1 MDNEMLKSF
10 ITFLKD
16 TLKSRNL
23 ILELAKND
31 LKSRFAGSYLGIFW
45 TVIQPLVTILV
56 FWFVFEVGFK
66 NAPIND
72 IPFILWFIPAFL
84 SWSFFADA
92 LSTSTNTM
100 YEYSY
105 LVKKVKF
112 RVSVL
117 PTVKI
122 LSALCIHMFF
132 ICFII
137 LMFSIYGQPFKLQYL
152 QVFYY
157 CGATIVLLI
166 GLSWLLAAL
175 APFLKDLTQLIGVLL
190 QIGFWI
196 TPIFW
201 SADGISPKILMI
213 MKLNPM
219 FYITRGYRDC
229 FIEGIWFWQRGNT
242 NIYFWTV
249 TGACFVVGAIVFQ
262 KLRPHFADVI

>member
-1 MDNEMLKSF
+1 MLNRLRGFK
-10 ITFLKD
+10 TFLVD
-16 TLKSRNL
+16 LIRSRGL
-23 ILELAKND
+23 IFSLAKND

-45 TVIQPLVTILV
+45 TIIQPLVTILV

-66 NAPIND
+66 SAPIND

-100 YEYSY
+100 NEYSY

-122 LSALCIHMFF
+122 LSALFIHLFF
-132 ICFII
+132 ICFIVV
-137 LMFSIYGQPFKLQYL
+137 MFSIYGQPFKLHYL

-157 CGATIVLLI
+157 CGATIILLT
-166 GLSWLLAAL
+166 GLSWLLSAL
-175 APFLKDLTQLIGVLL
+175 APFLKDLTQFVGVLL
-190 QIGFWI
+190 QMGFWI

-201 SADGISPKILMI
+201 TAEKVSPTVLMF

-229 FIEGIWFWQRGNT
+229 FIDGIWFWERGNT
-242 NIYFWTV
+242 NIYFWAV
-249 TGACFVVGAIVFQ
+249 TSVFFILGAIVFQ
-262 KLRPHFADVI
+262 KLRPHFADVL

>member
-1 MDNEMLKSF
+1 MEKS
-10 ITFLKD
+10 
-16 TLKSRNL
+16 L
-23 ILELAKND
+23 IKFYRDIINNRDLVFKLAKND

-45 TVIQPLVTILV
+45 TIIQPLVTILV

-66 NAPIND
+66 AAPLND
-72 IPFILWFIPAFL
+72 VPFILWFIPAFL
-84 SWSFFADA
+84 SWSFFSDA

-100 YEYSY
+100 FEYSY
-105 LVKKVKF
+105 LVKKVRF

-122 LSALCIHMFF
+122 VSALFIHIFF
-132 ICFII
+132 IIFIVVC
-137 LMFSIYGQPFKLQYL
+137 FSIYGQPFKIQYL

-157 CGATIVLLI
+157 CGAMLVLLI
-166 GLSWLLAAL
+166 GLSWLLSAL

-201 SADGISPKILMI
+201 SAEGLSPPLLMI

-219 FYITRGYRDC
+219 FYITRGYRDS
-229 FIEGIWFWQRGNT
+229 FIDGIWFWQRGNT

-249 TGACFVVGAIVFQ
+249 TLLCFVVGAIVFQ
-262 KLRPHFADVI
+262 KLRPHFADVL

>member
-1 MDNEMLKSF
+1 MLRNFSN
-10 ITFLKD
+10 FLRD
-16 TLKSRNL
+16 IIKSRKL
-23 ILELAKND
+23 IFELVKND
-31 LKSRFAGSYLGIFW
+31 LKSRFAGSYLGVFW
-45 TVIQPLVTILV
+45 TIIQPLITILV

-66 NAPIND
+66 SAPISNV
-72 IPFILWFIPAFL
+72 PFILWFIPAFL
-84 SWSFFADA
+84 SWTFFSDA
-92 LSTSTNTM
+92 LSTSITAM

-122 LSALCIHMFF
+122 LSALCIHLFF

-137 LMFSIYGQPFKLQYL
+137 LMFTIYGEPFKIYYL

-157 CGATIVLLI
+157 CFATFVLLI
-166 GLSWLLAAL
+166 GLSWLLSAL
-175 APFLKDLTQLIGVLL
+175 APFLKDLTQFIGVLL

-201 SADGISPKILMI
+201 SAEGISPKILMF

-219 FYITRGYRDC
+219 FYITRGYRDS
-229 FIEGIWFWQRGNT
+229 FIDGIWFWQRGNT
-242 NIYFWTV
+242 NIYFWFV
-249 TGACFVVGAIVFQ
+249 TGVCFVVGAIIFQ
-262 KLRPHFADVI
+262 KLRPHFADVL

>member
-1 MDNEMLKSF
+1 MFNFLKGFRSFIFDLLKS
-10 ITFLKD
+10 KE
-16 TLKSRNL
+16 L
-23 ILELAKND
+23 IFSLARND

-45 TVIQPLVTILV
+45 TIIQPLVTILV

-66 NAPIND
+66 SAPIND
-72 IPFILWFIPAFL
+72 VPFILWFIPAFL
-84 SWSFFADA
+84 SWSFFSDA
-92 LSTSTNTM
+92 ISTSTNTM

-122 LSALCIHMFF
+122 LSALFIHLFF
-132 ICFII
+132 ICFIVV
-137 LMFSIYGQPFKLQYL
+137 MFSIYGQPFKVQYL
-152 QVFYY
+152 QVIYY
-157 CGATIVLLI
+157 CGATIILLT
-166 GLSWLLAAL
+166 GLSWLLSSL
-175 APFLKDLTQLIGVLL
+175 APFLKDLTQFIGVLL

-201 SADGISPKILMI
+201 SAEGISPKILMF

-229 FIEGIWFWQRGNT
+229 FIDGIWFWQRGNT
-242 NIYFWTV
+242 NIYFWVIT
-249 TGACFVVGAIVFQ
+249 AICFISGAIVFQ
-262 KLRPHFADVI
+262 KLRPHFADVL

>member
-1 MDNEMLKSF
+1 MFNLLRGFK
-10 ITFLKD
+10 TFLIDLFGSKE
-16 TLKSRNL
+16 L
-23 ILELAKND
+23 IFSLAKND

-66 NAPIND
+66 SAPINNV
-72 IPFILWFIPAFL
+72 PFILWFIPAFL
-84 SWSFFADA
+84 AWSFFSDA

-122 LSALCIHMFF
+122 LSALFIHIFF
-132 ICFII
+132 IGFIV
-137 LMFSIYGQPFKLQYL
+137 LMFSIYGLPFKIQYL
-152 QVFYY
+152 QVIYY
-157 CGATIVLLI
+157 CGATIVLLT
-166 GLSWLLAAL
+166 GLSWLLSAL
-175 APFLKDLTQLIGVLL
+175 APFLKDLTQLVGVLL

-201 SADGISPKILMI
+201 SDKGISSNILMF

-219 FYITRGYRDC
+219 YYITRGYRDC
-229 FIEGIWFWQRGNT
+229 FIDGIWFWQRGNT
-242 NIYFWTV
+242 NIYFWIV
-249 TGACFVVGAIVFQ
+249 TGICFIAGAIAFQ
-262 KLRPHFADVI
+262 KLRPHFADVL

>member
-1 MDNEMLKSF
+1 MIGMLKGFRTF
-10 ITFLKD
+10 IIDLFH
-16 TLKSRNL
+16 SRRL
-23 ILELAKND
+23 ILDLVKND
-31 LKSRFAGSYLGIFW
+31 LKSRFAGSYLGILW

-66 NAPIND
+66 SAPISNV
-72 IPFILWFIPAFL
+72 PFILWFIPAFL

-92 LSTSTNTM
+92 LSTSANTM

-117 PTVKI
+117 PTLKI
-122 LSALCIHMFF
+122 LSALFIHFFF

-137 LMFSIYGQPFKLQYL
+137 IVYCIYGEPFKLQYL

-157 CGATIVLLI
+157 CGATMVLLT
-166 GLSWLLAAL
+166 GLSWFLAAL
-175 APFLKDLTQLIGVLL
+175 APFVKDLTQLIGVLL
-190 QIGFWI
+190 QIGFWL

-201 SADGISPKILMI
+201 SSEGLSPKILMF

-219 FYITRGYRDC
+219 FYITRGYRDS

-242 NIYFWTV
+242 NIYFWSV
-249 TGACFVVGAIVFQ
+249 TAICFILGAVVFQ
-262 KLRPHFADVI
+262 KLRPHFADVL

>member
-1 MDNEMLKSF
+1 MGNMIRGF
-10 ITFLKD
+10 RTFLID
-16 TLKSRNL
+16 LISSRSL
-23 ILELAKND
+23 ILDLAKND
-31 LKSRFAGSYLGIFW
+31 LKSRFAGSYLGIIW

-66 NAPIND
+66 SAPVNSV
-72 IPFILWFIPAFL
+72 PFILWFIPAYL

-122 LSALCIHMFF
+122 LSALFIHIFF
-132 ICFII
+132 ICFIVVI
-137 LMFSIYGQPFKLQYL
+137 FAIYGEPFKIQYL
-152 QVFYY
+152 QVLYY
-157 CGATIVLLI
+157 CGAMIILLT
-166 GLSWLLAAL
+166 GLSWLLSAL
-175 APFLKDLTQLIGVLL
+175 APFLKDLTQFVGVVL
-190 QIGFWI
+190 QIGFWV

-201 SADGISPKILMI
+201 SAEGLSPKIAMI

-219 FYITRGYRDC
+219 YYITRGYRDC
-229 FIEGIWFWQRGNT
+229 FIDGLWFWQRGNT
-242 NIYFWTV
+242 NIYFWAV
-249 TGACFVVGAIVFQ
+249 TAICFLVGAIVFQ
-262 KLRPHFADVI
+262 KLRPHFADVL